1 MALIY
6 DPEGVEPAALFDI
19 VDLRDKNV
27 LEIGCGDGRLTW
39 RYATQAGHV
48 TALDSDRS
56 EIEIAMEERPAE
68 LKHSVEFIL
77 GNILALEIKRKFDV
91 ILFSWSL

>member
-1 MALIY
+1 MALVY
-6 DPEGVEPAALFDI
+6 DPEGAEPAALFDI

-39 RYATQAGHV
+39 RYAAQAGHV
-48 TALDSDRS
+48 TAIDSDRS
-56 EIEIAMEERPAE
+56 EIEAAMKERPAN
-68 LKHSVEFIL
+68 LKYAVEFIL
-77 GNILALEIKRKFDV
+77 GNILELEIKRKFDV